1 MENLYFNDFE
11 DFSCVIAD
19 TYDALDYDE
28 EDVAIIAKYEEARQI
43 IKELLCL
50 GYDLH
55 SIDIDDEFD
64 GYNAEYIITLYDN
77 EIFCEP
83 MLREKGYIT
92 DDSPVIYVLDN
103 CSSKVIPYCKGKNV
117 FEVTVGEDDCDC
129 DECEEYTVNGEP
141 ATKEEFDAY
150 VSQFKKDEKQVAT
163 TNEKSTYKVNGREV
177 SKEEFDKKYEE
188 FEEMYLD
195 NIRDMLLNYCS
206 FMDEVNDW
214 RSRFFRW

>member
-129 DECEEYTVNGEP
+129 DECKEYTVNGEP

-195 NIRDMLLNYCS
+195 NIRDMLLSYCE

-214 RSRFFRW
+214 RSRFLRW

>member
-1 MENLYFNDFE
+1 MENLYFDDFE
-11 DFSCVIAD
+11 EFACDVSD
-19 TYDALDYDE
+19 KYDLVKNSEEYD
-28 EDVAIIAKYEEARQI
+28 DVVVVAKYEEARQI
-43 IKELLCL
+43 VKELACI

-55 SIDIDDEFD
+55 SIDIDDEVD

-103 CSSKVIPYCKGKNV
+103 CSSKVIPYCKGKIV
-117 FEVTVGEDDCDC
+117 YEVTIGIDEDDECGC
-129 DECEEYTVNGEP
+129 NECECTC
-141 ATKEEFDAY
+141 
-150 VSQFKKDEKQVAT
+150 KKDEKPT
-163 TNEKSTYKVNGREV
+163 TTTSTAKSTYKINNKEV

-195 NIRDMLLNYCS
+195 NIRGMLLGYCE
-206 FMDEVNDW
+206 FMDEVNEW
-214 RSRFFRW
+214 RKLFRW